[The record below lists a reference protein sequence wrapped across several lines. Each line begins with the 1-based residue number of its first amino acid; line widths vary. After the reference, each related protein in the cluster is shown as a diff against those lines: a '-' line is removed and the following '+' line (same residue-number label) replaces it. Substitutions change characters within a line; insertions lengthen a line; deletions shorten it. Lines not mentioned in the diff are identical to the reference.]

1 MIHLPPER
9 HWVWQPAL
17 AERIALLACIW
28 VAWQPAALQAQ
39 LPADS
44 FTLVSTFPIQA
55 RFATADH
62 LDNIYVLTPQN
73 ALEKYAPDGRLLA
86 RYTNNRLGAVTA
98 VDPANPLKILVWYA
112 DFRTVVFLDRNLTA
126 LGTLDLIS
134 AGFPDVRTV
143 SGAADGN
150 LWVYDEA
157 NFQLRKIT
165 PAGEPLFESQR
176 LNQLYPGR
184 VAVTCIHDNGSEVLA
199 ADPQWGILWFDVY
212 GQFQK
217 SLPWTNIST
226 FILSQNQLQYRAGG
240 QLHIEQLQAFASRT
254 RPLPAS
260 ALPSEIQSWLA
271 PGLLLV
277 QNGDILEVWQ

>member
-1 MIHLPPER
+1 MWL
-9 HWVWQPAL
+9 
-17 AERIALLACIW
+17 
-28 VAWQPAALQAQ
+28 AWQPAGLRAQ
-39 LPADS
+39 VPADS
-44 FTLVSTFPIQA
+44 FTLVSTFRVQS

-62 LDNIYVLTPQN
+62 LGNIYVLTPQN

-86 RYTNNRLGAVTA
+86 RYTNNRLGAATA

-126 LGTLDLIS
+126 MGTLNLIS
-134 AGFPDVRTV
+134 AGFPDVRTI

-184 VAVTCIHDNGSEVLA
+184 IVITCVRDNGNEVLA
-199 ADPQWGILWFDVY
+199 SDPQWGILWFDVY

-217 SLPWTNIST
+217 LLPWTDIST
-226 FILSQNQLQYRAGG
+226 FTLSQSQLQYCSGE
-240 QLHIEQLQAFASRT
+240 QLHIEQLQAFASRI

-260 ALPSEIQSWLA
+260 ALQSELQSWLA
-271 PGLLLV
+271 PGILLV
-277 QNGDILEVWQ
+277 QNGDLLEVWQ